1 MILAIKHNFF
11 KLAQAVLALLEMAP
25 DDRSRLGFNG
35 QHYAQ
40 QAFGR
45 SQLMDRMEALL
56 AEAVAIKKAKA
67 ERRR

>member
-1 MILAIKHNFF
+1 
-11 KLAQAVLALLEMAP
+11 MAP
-25 DDRSRLGFNG
+25 EDRSRLGLNG
-35 QHYAQ
+35 QQFAQ

-56 AEAVAIKKAKA
+56 AEAVAIKKATA